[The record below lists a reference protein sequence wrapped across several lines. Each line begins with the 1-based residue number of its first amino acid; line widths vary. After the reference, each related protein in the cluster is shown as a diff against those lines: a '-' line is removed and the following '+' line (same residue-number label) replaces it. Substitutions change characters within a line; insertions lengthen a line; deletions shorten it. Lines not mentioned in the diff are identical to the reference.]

1 MYTFKELIS
10 LYHKINENDID
21 YFNNRYYIN
30 LYNNIQTDI
39 ENETILES
47 IVINS
52 INYNMNKINKIY
64 IIIPLIYT
72 ITIYLGFKQ
81 FICMIK

>member
-39 ENETILES
+39 DNETIL
-47 IVINS
+47 
-52 INYNMNKINKIY
+52 
-64 IIIPLIYT
+64 
-72 ITIYLGFKQ
+72 ITILSNIVSLSISVCILLYK
-81 FICMIK
+81 FI

>member
-39 ENETILES
+39 DNETILES

-52 INYNMNKINKIY
+52 INYNMNKII
-64 IIIPLIYT
+64 
-72 ITIYLGFKQ
+72 
-81 FICMIK
+81 

>member
-39 ENETILES
+39 DNETILES

-72 ITIYLGFKQ
+72 ITI
-81 FICMIK
+81 

>member
-1 MYTFKELIS
+1 MIVPKE
-10 LYHKINENDID
+10 INENDID

-39 ENETILES
+39 DNETILES

>member
-39 ENETILES
+39 DNETILES